1 MPDHR
6 RSLRARYPPTY
17 HPTLDQTFV
26 KCTTEEIINTPTT
39 RSCSSASIILMSPA
53 SIGCK
58 LQQLACASG
67 NKRTKIE
74 ALSAYVWKIMVTAID
89 GKHQKCKMGWLVDG
103 QSSVHGDQNLMPNN
117 IRNMFSVGVAEATIT
132 EQKQRS
138 LY

>member
-1 MPDHR
+1 MSDHR

-26 KCTTEEIINTPTT
+26 ECTTEEIINTPTSQILLK
-39 RSCSSASIILMSPA
+39 RLYHIDVSSINR
-53 SIGCK
+53 
-58 LQQLACASG
+58 LQQLACASS

-103 QSSVHGDQNLMPNN
+103 
-117 IRNMFSVGVAEATIT
+117 
-132 EQKQRS
+132 
-138 LY
+138 

>member
-1 MPDHR
+1 MHARPQEKPSSTLSSDLSSYFGSNFCEVHHR
-6 RSLRARYPPTY
+6 RNNKHANNQILLKRLY
-17 HPTLDQTFV
+17 HIDV
-26 KCTTEEIINTPTT
+26 SSIN
-39 RSCSSASIILMSPA
+39 R
-53 SIGCK
+53 

-103 QSSVHGDQNLMPNN
+103 RSSVHADQNLMPNN
-117 IRNMFSVGVAEATIT
+117 IRNMFSVGVTEAIIT